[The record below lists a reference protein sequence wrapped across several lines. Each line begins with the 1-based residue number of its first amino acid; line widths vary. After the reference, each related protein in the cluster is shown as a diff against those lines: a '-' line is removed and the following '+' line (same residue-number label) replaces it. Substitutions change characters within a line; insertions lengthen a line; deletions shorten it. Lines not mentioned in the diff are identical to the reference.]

1 MTEPRPR
8 RARNDHEDAGA
19 YVLDALQPRDR
30 KTFEVH
36 LRDCL
41 RCRRDV
47 RDFRETLAGLKE
59 LVGQPPPPTVR
70 TSLLAAIRDVPQ
82 LPPDPDE
89 DPDRD

>member
-8 RARNDHEDAGA
+8 RALNDHEDAGA
-19 YVLDALQPRDR
+19 YVLDALEPRDR
-30 KTFEVH
+30 KAFEVH

-41 RCRRDV
+41 ICRRDV
-47 RDFRETLAGLKE
+47 RDFRETLSGLKE

-70 TSLLAAIRDVPQ
+70 ASLLAAIRDVPQ

-89 DPDRD
+89 DSDRD